1 MNLYLETLEGI
12 VEGAGARPGNLEPR
26 MSLVF
31 RMSMRRPE
39 GAPAVLRVEVVLLV
53 VRRRVRVVRPV
64 VVAGPGRRPRGRG
77 RGSEAGEAVDLAA
90 VAVAVAVVAVVATAV
105 AAVEGVAWAELDVLS
120 VAVEEG
126 VHRVDRRVDVEVL
139 GRVRDARRVRG
150 VRRRRR
156 RRSGWARLNHIPALN
171 GMRVGAHYDLSGTMS
186 KFARCPI

>member
-1 MNLYLETLEGI
+1 MNPSLETLEGI

-90 VAVAVAVVAVVATAV
+90 VAVVAVVATAV
-105 AAVEGVAWAELDVLS
+105 AAVEGVARAELDVLS

-126 VHRVDRRVDVEVL
+126 VHRVHRRVDVEVL
-139 GRVRDARRVRG
+139 GWVRDARRVRG
-150 VRRRRR
+150 VRRRWR
-156 RRSGWARLNHIPALN
+156 RRSGWARFNHVPAFN

>member
-1 MNLYLETLEGI
+1 MNPSLETLEGI
-12 VEGAGARPGNLEPR
+12 VEGAGTRPGNLEPR

-31 RMSMRRPE
+31 MVRGPE

-64 VVAGPGRRPRGRG
+64 VVAGPGRRPRGRRR
-77 RGSEAGEAVDLAA
+77 RGEAGEAVDLAA
-90 VAVAVAVVAVVATAV
+90 VAVVAAAVA
-105 AAVEGVAWAELDVLS
+105 AAVEGVARAELDVLA

-126 VHRVDRRVDVEVL
+126 VHRVHRRVDVEVL

-156 RRSGWARLNHIPALN
+156 RRSG
-171 GMRVGAHYDLSGTMS
+171 
-186 KFARCPI
+186 

>member
-1 MNLYLETLEGI
+1 MNPSLETLEGI
-12 VEGAGARPGNLEPR
+12 VEGAGTRPGNLEPR

-31 RMSMRRPE
+31 MVRGPE

-64 VVAGPGRRPRGRG
+64 VVAGPGRRPRGRRR
-77 RGSEAGEAVDLAA
+77 RGEAGEAVDLAA
-90 VAVAVAVVAVVATAV
+90 VAVVAAAVAAVAV
-105 AAVEGVAWAELDVLS
+105 AAVEGVARAELDVLA

-126 VHRVDRRVDVEVL
+126 VHRVHRRVDVEVL

-156 RRSGWARLNHIPALN
+156 RRSG
-171 GMRVGAHYDLSGTMS
+171 
-186 KFARCPI
+186 

>member
-90 VAVAVAVVAVVATAV
+90 VAVVAVVAVVATAV

-126 VHRVDRRVDVEVL
+126 VHRVHRRVDVEVL

-150 VRRRRR
+150 VRRRWR
-156 RRSGWARLNHIPALN
+156 RRSGWARFYHVPAFN